1 MAKADAAAKSGK
13 DDKTKR
19 RTRDYGVG
27 LPARRAAAGLLQA
40 VLRDNQ
46 TLDEALTHSPAA
58 RLMDSMAVRDR
69 ALARAIASTS
79 LRRKGQ
85 VEGVLATF
93 LDKQPP
99 RKAGALREILL
110 SGACQ
115 ILFLETPDHAAIDLA
130 VTLAKQSRKSAPF
143 AKLVNAVLR
152 RVAEKGPEIVA
163 GQDAAMLNTPAW
175 LWQRWAKTYGAETT
189 RRIADAHMREAALD
203 LSVKRDPDGWAKKL
217 GGIVLPGG
225 SVRMAAGGRVDA
237 MEGFSDGA
245 WWVQD
250 AAAAIPARLLGDVRG
265 KSVADLCAAPGG
277 KTAQLATSGAD
288 VTAVD
293 SSDKRLERLR
303 ENLERLGLDAT
314 VVNEDAATWQPG
326 TPFDAV
332 LLDAPCTGTGTL
344 RRHPDIAHLKSD
356 QDLEDLVAIQARL
369 LAHAATLVKPG
380 GTLVYCT
387 CSLEPEEGENQVARL
402 LEDNP
407 HFTVDPVSADEIGG
421 CENWLNEA
429 GQLRTLP
436 FDFESGDETL
446 GGIDGFFA
454 ARLKAGPGV

>member
-1 MAKADAAAKSGK
+1 MAKTDAAAKPGK
-13 DDKTKR
+13 DNKAR
-19 RTRDYGVG
+19 RRARDYGVG

-46 TLDEALTHSPAA
+46 PLDEALLHSPAA

-85 VEGVLATF
+85 IEDVLQHF

-110 SGACQ
+110 AGACQ
-115 ILFLETPDHAAIDLA
+115 ILFLDTPGHAAIDLA

-163 GQDAAMLNTPAW
+163 EQNAAQLNTPEW
-175 LWQRWAKTYGAETT
+175 LWSKWCTAYGEVTARKIAE
-189 RRIADAHMREAALD
+189 AHLHEATLD
-203 LSVKRDPDGWAKKL
+203 LSVKEAPSDWASRL
-217 GGIVLPGG
+217 GGIVLPTG
-225 SVRMAAGGRVDA
+225 SVRLAAGGRVDA
-237 MEGFSDGA
+237 LEGFEDGT

-265 KSVADLCAAPGG
+265 RDVADLCAAPGG
-277 KTAQLATSGAD
+277 KTAQLAAAGAN

-293 SSDKRLERLR
+293 SSEKRLERLR
-303 ENLERLGLDAT
+303 ENLGRLKLTAAI
-314 VVNEDAATWQPG
+314 VNEDVTTWRPSEK
-326 TPFDAV
+326 FDAV
-332 LLDAPCTGTGTL
+332 LLDAPCSGTGTL
-344 RRHPDIAHLKSD
+344 RRHPDIAHLKTAKD
-356 QDLEDLVAIQARL
+356 ITELCTLQEKL
-369 LAHAATLVKPG
+369 LSHAAALVKPG
-380 GTLVYCT
+380 GSLLYCT
-387 CSLEPEEGENQVARL
+387 CSLEPEEGENQIARF
-402 LEDNP
+402 LEDTP
-407 HFTVDPVSADEIGG
+407 HFTYDPIRAGEAGVQAE
-421 CENWLNEA
+421 WLNGA

-436 FDFESGDETL
+436 YMMDTGDTNL
-446 GGIDGFFA
+446 NGMDGFFA
-454 ARLKAGPGV
+454 ARLRADT